1 MSQENKNLMKR
12 WFEEV
17 WNKGRAEAVDEMLKE
32 DAVIHGLADAQGK
45 AVSGIAA
52 FREFHMQFR
61 GAFPNIE
68 VIVEDVIAE
77 GDKVVARC
85 SVRGKHTGESLGT
98 PATQSDIEFTG
109 IAIVR
114 VGEDGKISEAWNNFD
129 FLKMNQQLGIL

>member
-1 MSQENKNLMKR
+1 MR
-12 WFEEV
+12 
-17 WNKGRAEAVDEMLKE
+17 GRCDSRFGRRAR
-32 DAVIHGLADAQGK
+32 Q
-45 AVSGIAA
+45 S
-52 FREFHMQFR
+52 REWHCCLSR
-61 GAFPNIE
+61 ISCAIWGAFPNIE

-114 VGEDGKISEAWNNFD
+114 VGEDVKISEAWNNFD